1 MDTISTGATISWAME
16 AWDEGLITAED
27 TGGIDL
33 SWGNHESIIKLIHMI
48 AKREGFGDI
57 LAEGSYR
64 AAQRIGKGSEK
75 FVMHCKRQEIAGQE
89 PRAQKSMGLA
99 TATAARGADHLYAF
113 PVLDEVG
120 FDEEIGIRYGTEY
133 LPEIG
138 DRLNPKYK
146 GIMVKE
152 NEDFCAVVESLGV
165 CKYGTLIPP
174 VLFYEDIV
182 KAFDVT
188 VGISIT
194 EKQLRT
200 IGERIVNLNRC
211 FNVREGIRR
220 KDDSLPS
227 RLTQTPA
234 PEGPAKGQVVELN
247 PMLDEY
253 YELRG
258 WRVEDGLP
266 SKRVLHRLGLEDLIT
281 DLAKHDIELPE

>member
-1 MDTISTGATISWAME
+1 
-16 AWDEGLITAED
+16 
-27 TGGIDL
+27 
-33 SWGNHESIIKLIHMI
+33 
-48 AKREGFGDI
+48 
-57 LAEGSYR
+57 
-64 AAQRIGKGSEK
+64 
-75 FVMHCKRQEIAGQE
+75 
-89 PRAQKSMGLA
+89 
-99 TATAARGADHLYAF
+99 
-113 PVLDEVG
+113 VG

-182 KAFDVT
+182 KTFDVT
-188 VGISIT
+188 VGITIT
-194 EKQLRT
+194 EKQLRE

-227 RLTQTPA
+227 RLTETPA
-234 PEGPAKGQVVELN
+234 PEGPSKGQVVELEQ
-247 PMLDEY
+247 MLDEY

-258 WRVEDGLP
+258 WQLSDGLP
-266 SKRVLHRLGLEDLIT
+266 TKHVLKRLGLEDLIT
-281 DLAKHDIELPE
+281 DLAKFDIVLPE